1 MARPARLAGLLLA
14 LVAVIAT
21 AGGARAQGYDAGEVV
36 VRLQA
41 LQEEVARLRGEVEE
55 LRFRQRQLEQ
65 ALAAG
70 GPAAPPPHAASAPPP
85 SVPGVAPP
93 VTAGGGT
100 LGGGV
105 PGPGTVLDQPDI
117 PHGYDRGMA
126 LLQAGRWAEAEAEL
140 ARFVEANPDD
150 PRAPEAAFWAA
161 DTLFVRG
168 DYAAAAAAFA
178 GNYRTYGAEA
188 PYAPDSLLKVAMALI
203 EVGDRERACQT
214 LDQLRQRHPDVG
226 RALGAGIERERA
238 RAGCG

>member
-1 MARPARLAGLLLA
+1 MIRIGLLLGLLLA
-14 LVAVIAT
+14 LAAVP
-21 AGGARAQGYDAGEVV
+21 AGREASAQGYDAGEVV

-65 ALAAG
+65 ALADRGAAASSAPESFVAPPLTPP
-70 GPAAPPPHAASAPPP
+70 PAAP
-85 SVPGVAPP
+85 
-93 VTAGGGT
+93 TATGTT
-100 LGGGV
+100 LGGGA
-105 PGPGTVLDQPDI
+105 PGPGTVIDQPDI
-117 PHGYDRGMA
+117 PPGYDRGMA

-140 ARFVEANPDD
+140 TRFVDADPDD

-168 DYAAAAAAFA
+168 DYGAAAAAFA
-178 GNYRTYGAEA
+178 GNYRSFGPDA

-203 EVGDRERACQT
+203 ELGDRERACQT

-226 RALGAGIERERA
+226 RALTAGIERARA
-238 RAGCG
+238 RAECG